1 MSIYKIFPEKTATL
15 YSQYPEMNTGRDEIL
30 ELGSYSVGTDSF
42 VNRALIQFDLSEI
55 TEVLETFISS
65 STRPAT
71 SFSASLRLS
80 LASANEVPDS
90 YTVEAYPVYVP
101 GATLTTWVAGNGKY
115 NDTPKNSS
123 GVSWVFTQSSGSN
136 NWTSDSIAGE
146 TVTSYSSSEPGGGA
160 WYTDTPGYVFNMYQ
174 SHTVNSTHD
183 LNINVNEGVKAQYDG
198 SIDNAGF
205 LLKISGSAEFAAYSN
220 NRQLFLRYFSHL
232 THTIYPPCLE
242 IKWDDSQYLS
252 GLTTITDPNA
262 SIKLKNNRGEY
273 ADQGRQR
280 FELNVRPKYP
290 ARTFATSSSY
300 LTNFRLPATSYWG
313 LRDENTHEMVVDFD
327 TLFTKISTSTSSS
340 YFDIHMGGLEPERH
354 YRVLIKTEIG
364 GSTTIVDEGQV
375 FKIVRNG

>member
-1 MSIYKIFPEKTATL
+1 MAVFKIFPEKTATL

-55 TEVLETFISS
+55 TDVLETFVSS

-90 YTVEAYPVYVP
+90 YTIEAHPVYVP
-101 GATLTTWVAGNGKY
+101 GATLTTWVAGNGKH

-183 LNINVNEGVKAQYDG
+183 LNINVTEGVKAQYDG

-220 NRQLFLRYFSHL
+220 SRQLSLRYFSHL

-262 SIKLKNNRGEY
+262 SIRLKNNRGEY
-273 ADQGRQR
+273 TNQGKQR

-290 ARTFATSSSY
+290 TRTFATSSNY
-300 LTNFRLPATSYWG
+300 LTNFRLPAASYWG

-340 YFDIHMGGLEPERH
+340 YFDIYMGGLEPERH
-354 YRVLIKTEIG
+354 YRVLTKTEIG